1 MFQVLKN
8 VSSLKIL
15 FSRKKTFITSPIY
28 YVNASPHIGH
38 VYSTVIADAA
48 FRYDKLRNPSTNN
61 NDFIFITGTDEHGQ
75 KVQKAAN
82 NANKSPKEFC
92 DDISKN
98 FRDIFN
104 NLNIKYTHFARTTD
118 ESHIKCVQ
126 KMWEILYS
134 KGYIYKSKY
143 SGYYSHVDEAF
154 YKEKD
159 VEEIEKDNKITLISK
174 ETKNEVQYLEEENY
188 MFKLEN
194 LYPKIKKW
202 ITENDVIRPKHY
214 INQILMY
221 MNEVEDLS
229 ISRDVKRMNWGIPVP
244 NDPSQTIY
252 VWMDALMNYM
262 SAVRQPNDHLIQW
275 PPSWQ
280 IIGKDIMKFHA
291 IYWPAFLLAADMEL
305 PKKLFIHGHWTIDNV
320 KMSKSLGNVVNPFE
334 LSNVLSPDGLRYF
347 LLKQGVPDSDNN
359 YSNRKAINLVNAD
372 LVNNIGNLLSRS
384 TVKRLNPVQL
394 YFPENYSSLD
404 PKILDEAQDIVEE
417 LKVLSQKVNQH
428 YENLIFYKGLE
439 EIMSVCKKVN
449 TFFHNTQP
457 WKKSSGNELS
467 SILYITYETLRVIGL
482 LMQPIT
488 PNYSSNL
495 LNQLGIPENKRT
507 LNYAN
512 FSLDEFTRTSLS
524 KEQKPLLKRID
535 ILEKKP

>member
-8 VSSLKIL
+8 VPSLKIL
-15 FSRKKTFITSPIY
+15 FLRKKTFITSPIY

-48 FRYDKLRNPSTNN
+48 FRYDKLKNPSTNN

-98 FRDIFN
+98 FRDIFD

-118 ESHIKCVQ
+118 KSHIKCVQ
-126 KMWEILYS
+126 NMWEILYS

-143 SGYYSHVDEAF
+143 SGYYSYVDEAF

-159 VEEIEKDNKITLISK
+159 VEEVEKNNKITLVSK

-188 MFKLEN
+188 MFKLED

-202 ITENDVIRPKHY
+202 IIENDVIRPKHY

-229 ISRDVKRMNWGIPVP
+229 ISRDIKRMSWGIPVP

-262 SAVRQPNDHLIQW
+262 SAVGQPNDHLIQW

-305 PKKLFIHGHWTIDNV
+305 PKKLFVHGHWTIDNV

-334 LSNVLSPDGLRYF
+334 ISNVLSPDGLRYF

-359 YSNRKAINLVNAD
+359 YSNIKAINLVNSD

-384 TVKRLNPVQL
+384 TVKRLNPEQL

-417 LKVLSQKVNQH
+417 LKVLSQKVNEH

-512 FSLDEFTRTSLS
+512 FSLDQFTRTSLS
-524 KEQKPLLKRID
+524 KTQKPLLKRID
-535 ILEKKP
+535 IIEKKP